1 MNSLINHVKKSKK
14 IKTYTKIPQT
24 MKHTQVDDYN
34 TLKPLCYTIL
44 KKAQTISTKVDGKLE
59 NNIKLKRGDYV
70 LCGTKK
76 EKYGMTLEK
85 MLDSY
90 DLGNV
95 KNKKV
100 VRKGFKLTKSL
111 LNKHGINAKNNINI
125 VPSWGGKQFLLKDDY
140 ILFETNNT
148 GYYGINKEA
157 FKKTY
162 KSIV

>member
-1 MNSLINHVKKSKK
+1 M
-14 IKTYTKIPQT
+14 
-24 MKHTQVDDYN
+24 
-34 TLKPLCYTIL
+34 
-44 KKAQTISTKVDGKLE
+44 
-59 NNIKLKRGDYV
+59 KRGDYV

-111 LNKHGINAKNNINI
+111 LNKHGLNDKNNINI

-148 GYYGINKEA
+148 GYYGINKEG
-157 FKKTY
+157 FNKTY